1 MVVNFKVNKISRG
14 TRKLAQT
21 STLIIIKK
29 KKKNNGVQLIAARHC
44 ATSLGFKSTI
54 VESWIE
60 NFKLFGS

>member
-1 MVVNFKVNKISRG
+1 MVVNFKVHEISRG

-21 STLIIIKK
+21 STLIIKK
-29 KKKNNGVQLIAARHC
+29 QKKNNGVQLIAARHC